1 MGSKR
6 FNFSLQLF
14 FYVFSFEEPLFPVKD
29 HPLMSVSKS
38 ETAPMRLGRK
48 IDENV
53 EKSP

>member
-1 MGSKR
+1 
-6 FNFSLQLF
+6 LQLF

-29 HPLMSVSKS
+29 HHLMSVSKS